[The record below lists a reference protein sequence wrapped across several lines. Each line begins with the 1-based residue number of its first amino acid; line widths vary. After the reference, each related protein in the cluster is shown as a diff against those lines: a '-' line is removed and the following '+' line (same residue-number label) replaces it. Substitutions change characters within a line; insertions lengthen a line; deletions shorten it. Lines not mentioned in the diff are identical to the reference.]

1 MWTIEFK
8 MAPRPPHPLTN
19 QEHVLLLAKPES
31 GSLFGRVT
39 AEFIR
44 CAKESTARDPRVLMR
59 NMRQFMNGLKNYL
72 VR

>member
-1 MWTIEFK
+1 M
-8 MAPRPPHPLTN
+8 
-19 QEHVLLLAKPES
+19 VLLSRPES

-44 CAKESTARDPRVLMR
+44 CAKESTEKDPRILMR

-72 VR
+72 LR